1 MPRTA
6 ALRAR
11 TSHERAVAL
20 LSALLLVSGLAARPI
35 ATHAAEIPVQQG
47 CAELNRA
54 RVVANRWSLFAIKGA
69 EETLNG
75 GTGDWQVA
83 LLDPHYRLAP
93 SHVPTG
99 LVRITAAAVPS
110 KRGAY
115 LLKREAATALAS
127 LFAAARA
134 EAGVGFTINSA
145 YRSFRAQVTL
155 YAATIAAKGAA
166 YARRYT
172 AIPGHSEHQL
182 GTAVDLRQGNRALGP
197 IGRGWLGAN
206 AYRFGFVR
214 SYTAAV
220 GLTCY
225 ASEPWH
231 WRYVGPDLAYEI
243 ACSGQVPR
251 IFLWNRQYGGTRAIG
266 ERCAELQVPEGY
278 VDPGASPSPSLDPL
292 GDEDGDGLTNDVD
305 NCPLVANP
313 DQSDSD
319 ANGVG
324 DACEPEATPTPS
336 ESASP

>member
-20 LSALLLVSGLAARPI
+20 LSALVLVSGLAARPI
-35 ATHAAEIPVQQG
+35 ATRAAEIPVQQG

-251 IFLWNRQYGGTRAIG
+251 IFLWNHQHGG
-266 ERCAELQVPEGY
+266 ERLIGPGCGGLTPPDGY
-278 VDPGASPSPSLDPL
+278 ALPNPSLSPDPGPSGEPSPSPS
-292 GDEDGDGLTNDVD
+292 
-305 NCPLVANP
+305 A
-313 DQSDSD
+313 
-319 ANGVG
+319 A
-324 DACEPEATPTPS
+324 
-336 ESASP
+336 ESASPSDSPGAATSP